1 MATTQRT
8 QVNDVVL
15 IRHAQSE
22 WNRAGRFTGWA
33 DPALTALGR
42 EEARRAA
49 AALRDRGFQFDR
61 VYSSRLLRARET
73 ATIVLEGLGQRI
85 HEALRQCRAQAD
97 HEIVVDET

>member
-42 EEARRAA
+42 EEGLA
-49 AALRDRGFQFDR
+49 AALGVEDAQPPVRDIKRCHAQFTGTNP
-61 VYSSRLLRARET
+61 S
-73 ATIVLEGLGQRI
+73 G
-85 HEALRQCRAQAD
+85 
-97 HEIVVDET
+97 